1 MFARPVPHGEFH
13 GEMGLHRFLAD
24 GLDTAD
30 LVEARA
36 PTPWLILAT
45 EGDFFTPDAAELVYK
60 EAQHWYS
67 LYGAEDKVHL
77 FVAPGPHG
85 MPLPTRELIYEWM
98 IRWLKDG
105 KGDFHEQ
112 PVHQYLSHELVVTR
126 SGHVDDEPGS
136 RKLYQ
141 VILDDFHAKKRQGT
155 VPELIAELRKWEV
168 PTAGAPPDVKVLEES
183 NTPEGRVQH
192 IRFESE
198 PGVNI
203 EGKLY
208 LPGSAGQKPAVLLV
222 ADKIKTYYIPSTEM
236 LAERM
241 VKLGRVVLT
250 LEVRDDPS
258 GIDRREHIGNWMAN
272 TRADH
277 IGRNLAAMRA
287 HDILRGVDVLSA
299 TSDADPAPLHAA
311 ARGVAGVWLLLAAA
325 VDTRIN
331 KVWLDRTPYS
341 LRAAL
346 NTTMNDSL
354 LDAMIPG
361 FALHWDLEDLTRA
374 MGTRPVLWTDPT
386 NWMDRIIPLHPPFQY
401 RYVLGDATD
410 FYDTQDNMYMGEF
423 LK

>member
-1 MFARPVPHGEFH
+1 M
-13 GEMGLHRFLAD
+13 
-24 GLDTAD
+24 
-30 LVEARA
+30 EARA
-36 PTPWLILAT
+36 PIPWLILAT
-45 EGDFFTPDAAELVYK
+45 EGDFFTPDAAEVVYK
-60 EAQHWYS
+60 EVKLWYG
-67 LYGAEDKVHL
+67 LYGAEDKVRL
-77 FVAPGPHG
+77 YVGPGPHG

-112 PVHQYLSHELVVTR
+112 AVHQYLSHELLVTR
-126 SGHVDDEPGS
+126 SGHVDDLPGS

-141 VILDDFHAKKRQGT
+141 LIHDDFQAKKRQGT
-155 VPELIAELRKWEV
+155 VPELMAELRRWGV
-168 PTAGAPPDVKVLEES
+168 PTEGAPPDVKVLGES

-208 LPGSAGQKPAVLLV
+208 LPGSAGRKPAVLLV
-222 ADKIKTYYIPSTEM
+222 ADQIKTYYIPSTEM

-241 VKLGRVVLT
+241 VKLGRVVLA

-258 GIDRREHIGNWMAN
+258 GIDRREYIGNWMAN

-299 TSDADPAPLHAA
+299 TSDVDPASLHAA
-311 ARGVAGVWLLLAAA
+311 AREVAGVWLLLAAA
-325 VDTRIN
+325 ADTRIK

-346 NTTMNDSL
+346 DTTMNSSL
-354 LDAMIPG
+354 LDAMLPG

-386 NWMDRIIPLHPPFQY
+386 NWMDRIAPLHPPFQY

-410 FYDTQDNMYMGEF
+410 FYDTQDNMFMSEF